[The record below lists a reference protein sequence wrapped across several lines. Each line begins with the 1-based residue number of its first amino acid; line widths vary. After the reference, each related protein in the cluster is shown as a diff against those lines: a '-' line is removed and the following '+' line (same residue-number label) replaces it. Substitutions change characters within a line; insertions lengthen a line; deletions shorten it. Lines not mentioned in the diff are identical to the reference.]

1 MKNLLREKGLPEDL
15 VYMSLIESGFNPY
28 AYSRRKA
35 SGPWQF
41 IYLTGKKYGLKA
53 NWWVDE
59 RRDPEKSTIAAA
71 KYLKD
76 LYDLFACWY
85 LAAAGY
91 NAGEGKIMNAMKRY
105 RTEDFWELTKY
116 RYLKRETK
124 DYVPQMIAAALIAKD
139 PEKYGFVGIEYQ
151 DPLQYEKVNVPAV
164 MDLRLIAK
172 ACEISLEALKDLNP
186 ELLRWCTPP
195 DSPDYEIKIPVGKK
209 ELFLQNLEAT
219 PSQDKFQFKTH
230 IVKKGDTL
238 SGIARLYRVDVE
250 PILEINRL
258 KRSSPLSVGM
268 NLLIPIPKDTK
279 PIWVAERRL
288 NGNGQSLQLSEITYT
303 IKKGDTL
310 WSIADE
316 MGVNI
321 GALSR
326 WNNLNPEK
334 KLMPGDKLKIGIS
347 NGSEP
352 SGDLHPKKEGKE
364 IIYVVK
370 EGDSLWS
377 IAKKFNVTISVIKTW
392 NGLNGG
398 DRIYPS
404 ARLKLKVGGIRS
416 STLN

>member
-1 MKNLLREKGLPEDL
+1 
-15 VYMSLIESGFNPY
+15 
-28 AYSRRKA
+28 
-35 SGPWQF
+35 
-41 IYLTGKKYGLKA
+41 
-53 NWWVDE
+53 
-59 RRDPEKSTIAAA
+59 
-71 KYLKD
+71 
-76 LYDLFACWY
+76 
-85 LAAAGY
+85 
-91 NAGEGKIMNAMKRY
+91 
-105 RTEDFWELTKY
+105 
-116 RYLKRETK
+116 
-124 DYVPQMIAAALIAKD
+124 
-139 PEKYGFVGIEYQ
+139 
-151 DPLQYEKVNVPAV
+151 VPAV
-164 MDLRLIAK
+164 TDLRLIAK
-172 ACEISLEALKDLNP
+172 ACEISLEELKDLNP

-195 DSPDYEIKIPVGKK
+195 DSPLYEIKIPVGKK
-209 ELFLQNLEAT
+209 ELFLQNLEAI
-219 PSQDKFQFKTH
+219 PFQDRFQFKTH

-258 KRSSPLSVGM
+258 RRSSPLSVGM

-279 PIWVAERRL
+279 PTWVAEKRL
-288 NGNGQSLQLSEITYT
+288 NGNDQSPRVYEMTYT

-321 GALSR
+321 GALGR

-334 KLMPGDKLKIGIS
+334 KLMPGDKLKIRIS
-347 NGSEP
+347 SGSEP
-352 SGDLHPKKEGKE
+352 VGDLHPKKERKE

-377 IAKKFNVTISVIKTW
+377 IAKKFNVTISEIKSW

-416 STLN
+416 STLD